1 MKRKSLKK
9 LLIILFSVVFVL
21 VALLTTLTVGVS
33 IADSSWEH
41 VYADEAKQDISPILQ
56 KANLTDEEYQMLY
69 RQTGL
74 TKIGIDDLRKR
85 GKIQQL
91 LILQNAFLKQQTVHC
106 RNFAPFTYTEEILG
120 YMPLTSLKNGDILV
134 SSSMHVSFL
143 RYGHA
148 ALVVDA
154 QKGDVLEIAEMGS
167 LSGFDEAIDFCDR
180 ANFMVLRPNLPQELI
195 DQVVEN
201 AKTNLTDIPY
211 DATVGVLSPKF
222 ATKPTG
228 TQCAHLVWYA
238 YKQFGID
245 LDSDGGAV
253 VRPKDIANSPYLQVV
268 QVFGFDL
275 EELWK

>member
-1 MKRKSLKK
+1 MQKKGIKK
-9 LLIILFSVVFVL
+9 LLLFLFIFVFIVVAV
-21 VALLTTLTVGVS
+21 LTTLSVGVS
-33 IADSSWEH
+33 VADSSWEH
-41 VYADEAKQDISPILQ
+41 IYPDYEKQDISVILQ
-56 KANLTDEEYQMLY
+56 KKQITDEEYRLLY

-74 TKIGIDDLRKR
+74 TKIGIDDLRSS
-85 GKIQQL
+85 GNTQQIL
-91 LILQNAFLKQQTVHC
+91 TLQNAFLKPKTVQC

-120 YMPLTSLKNGDILV
+120 YMPLTSLKNGDVLV

-154 QKGDVLEIAEMGS
+154 AKGKVLEIAEFGS
-167 LSGFDEAIDFCDR
+167 VSGYDMDVDFCDR
-180 ANFMVLRPNLPQELI
+180 ANFMVMRPNLPQSLI

-201 AKTNLTDIPY
+201 AKKNLMGIPY
-211 DATVGVLSPKF
+211 DVTVGVLSKKNPEKLQ
-222 ATKPTG
+222 G

-238 YKQFGID
+238 YQQFGID

-253 VRPKDIANSPYLQVV
+253 VRPKDLANSPYLQVV

-275 EELWK
+275 EKLWK

>member
-9 LLIILFSVVFVL
+9 LLIILFSVVFML

-33 IADSSWEH
+33 VADSSWEH
-41 VYADEAKQDISPILQ
+41 VYSDEPKQDISLIIQ
-56 KANLTDEEYQMLY
+56 KASLTDEEYQMLY

-74 TKIGIDDLRKR
+74 TKIGIDDLRLS
-85 GKIQQL
+85 GKIQQI
-91 LILQNAFLKQQTVHC
+91 LILQNAFLKSQTMRC

-167 LSGFDEAIDFCDR
+167 LSGFDEAVDFCDR

-201 AKTNLTDIPY
+201 AKTNLTEIAY

-222 ATKPTG
+222 ATKPKG

-253 VRPKDIANSPYLQVV
+253 VRPKDIANSSYLQVV

-275 EELWK
+275 EKLWK